1 MSLAQER
8 AQLLVEQNT
17 QASLRWLNHSPTR
30 HDIAA
35 NLQKGGAALAESPQ
49 RLAQNLLRESLRPRA
64 VIPGPIL
71 DPLLERIIGPT
82 IDFEDFPPSSAGYQA
97 GLPVARMVILAG
109 DGIEPEGF
117 GTGFLVAPGILL
129 TNHHVLAAPAWA
141 HQIGAQFR
149 FEKTAQGI
157 RRGELFELDPDRFFL
172 TSKALDFSFVAVKPS
187 SAANLDAYG
196 FAPLI
201 EATGK
206 ILLGEPIQ
214 IIQHPSGLTKKYAL
228 RDNLLVDILD
238 NFLHYRTDTQRGSS
252 GSPAFNTHWE
262 LVALHHSGIGPMIN
276 GRVVTRDGRIYDPK
290 TMPDTDVDWIANEG
304 IRVSVIVSALR
315 AALATLPANQAKI
328 LNTVLAQTV
337 DPIESGLGSTQTS
350 IGVTSNPMSNN
361 TFNFT
366 GPVTIFIGSTPSTTI
381 QIPAPQATIKP
392 TDTQEGISIDPNY
405 SNRPG
410 YKEDFLSLNLPLPSL
425 DEAAQQVA
433 SSVLSYHH
441 FSIVMNKVRRLAI
454 YTAVNIDGRFSK
466 RPARSADKWY
476 FDPRLEKK
484 FQLGEFLY
492 ASNPLDRGHLVRR
505 LDPAWGTTK
514 IAKVGNDDTFH
525 FTNCSPQHANL
536 NQQIWNDLEDYLLD
550 NADQDNLKLTV
561 FTGPI
566 FESDDPIY
574 REVPLPRRFW
584 KVAAMIDSSG
594 AFLAAGF
601 IQSHESMI
609 QDLLEADF
617 LAQQTRTDQVKIS
630 DIEALTGLGFNLPL
644 SADPLNVSDGTE
656 ESLGSLSVRRL
667 ERLEDIRLR

>member
-1 MSLAQER
+1 MLPAVGHTGSLH
-8 AQLLVEQNT
+8 V
-17 QASLRWLNHSPTR
+17 
-30 HDIAA
+30 
-35 NLQKGGAALAESPQ
+35 
-49 RLAQNLLRESLRPRA
+49 
-64 VIPGPIL
+64 
-71 DPLLERIIGPT
+71 
-82 IDFEDFPPSSAGYQA
+82 
-97 GLPVARMVILAG
+97 
-109 DGIEPEGF
+109 
-117 GTGFLVAPGILL
+117 GIL
-129 TNHHVLAAPAWA
+129 
-141 HQIGAQFR
+141 
-149 FEKTAQGI
+149 K
-157 RRGELFELDPDRFFL
+157 
-172 TSKALDFSFVAVKPS
+172 
-187 SAANLDAYG
+187 
-196 FAPLI
+196 
-201 EATGK
+201 
-206 ILLGEPIQ
+206 
-214 IIQHPSGLTKKYAL
+214 
-228 RDNLLVDILD
+228 
-238 NFLHYRTDTQRGSS
+238 
-252 GSPAFNTHWE
+252 
-262 LVALHHSGIGPMIN
+262 
-276 GRVVTRDGRIYDPK
+276 
-290 TMPDTDVDWIANEG
+290 
-304 IRVSVIVSALR
+304 
-315 AALATLPANQAKI
+315 
-328 LNTVLAQTV
+328 
-337 DPIESGLGSTQTS
+337 
-350 IGVTSNPMSNN
+350 
-361 TFNFT
+361 
-366 GPVTIFIGSTPSTTI
+366 
-381 QIPAPQATIKP
+381 
-392 TDTQEGISIDPNY
+392 
-405 SNRPG
+405 
-410 YKEDFLSLNLPLPSL
+410 
-425 DEAAQQVA
+425 QVA
-433 SSVLSYHH
+433 SIVLSYHH

-667 ERLEDIRLR
+667 ERLEDIRLRLPSEVLKTSLTSDHHED